1 MWQDQAS
8 DSSNELD
15 QTGPGEFRLL
25 RRVAV
30 VAVVLLALLGGVL
43 GSGRALA
50 AQDLTAMTN
59 ADRVS
64 RGLRAL
70 STAGD
75 LQSFAQQRADEM
87 ARTKRLAHTTSLGSK
102 ISGWRR
108 LGENVG
114 RGPTLQEIQTA
125 FMASPSHRENI
136 LDPDFTQIGVGV
148 TFDGKDYLYVAV
160 LFRLPN
166 GTAAAPAPAPAPT
179 PTTRASAAPKPK
191 PTTTTRP
198 APTTTTQAPT
208 TTTTVPPPPPP
219 PPVEEIAA
227 PPVEAPPAPV
237 ETTTTTAA
245 RPITENREFL
255 AANFSDLI
263 SSTSAIAPA
272 PAPMPDRS
280 LPIILAAT
288 LGLFVGGAAS
298 TALQLEFRARR
309 ASAGGGSA

>member
-1 MWQDQAS
+1 
-8 DSSNELD
+8 
-15 QTGPGEFRLL
+15 LL

-30 VAVVLLALLGGVL
+30 VAVALLALLGGAL
-43 GSGRALA
+43 GPSRALA
-50 AQDLTAMTN
+50 GPQDLTAMTN

-70 STAGD
+70 STAND

-87 ARTKRLAHTTSLGSK
+87 ARTKRLAHTTSLGTK
-102 ISGWRR
+102 ISGWKR

-136 LDPDFTQIGVGV
+136 LDPQFTQIGVGV
-148 TFDGKDYLYVAV
+148 TFDGADYLYVAV
-160 LFRLPN
+160 IFRLPS
-166 GTAAAPAPAPAPT
+166 GTAAAAAPAPSPTTT

-208 TTTTVPPPPPP
+208 TTTTTPPPPPPP

-227 PPVEAPPAPV
+227 PPVEVPPPV
-237 ETTTTTAA
+237 ETTTTTA
-245 RPITENREFL
+245 RPITENRDFL
-255 AANFSDLI
+255 AANFADLI
-263 SSTSAIAPA
+263 SSAAAAGPAPA
-272 PAPMPDRS
+272 PAPNRTFPV
-280 LPIILAAT
+280 ILAAT
-288 LGLFVGGAAS
+288 LGLFVGSAAT
-298 TALQLEFRARR
+298 TALRLEARVRR
-309 ASAGGGSA
+309 ATPGGDPA

>member
-1 MWQDQAS
+1 M
-8 DSSNELD
+8 
-15 QTGPGEFRLL
+15 L
-25 RRVAV
+25 RRVTV
-30 VAVVLLALLGGVL
+30 VAVVVLALMGGAL

-50 AQDLTAMTN
+50 ASQDLTAMTN

-87 ARTKRLAHTTSLGSK
+87 ARTKRLAHTTGLGSK
-102 ISGWRR
+102 ISGWKR

-136 LDPDFTQIGVGV
+136 LDPEFTQIGVGV

-160 LFRLPN
+160 IFRLPN
-166 GTAAAPAPAPAPT
+166 STTAAPAPAPAPAPKPAPT

-191 PTTTTRP
+191 PTTTTQ

-208 TTTTVPPPPPP
+208 TTTTAPP

-227 PPVEAPPAPV
+227 PPVEAPPV
-237 ETTTTTAA
+237 ETTTTTA

-263 SSTSAIAPA
+263 SSTAAIAPA
-272 PAPMPDRS
+272 PAPAAPAPKRT
-280 LPIILAAT
+280 LPIILAGT
-288 LGLFVGGAAS
+288 IGLFVGGAAS
-298 TALQLEFRARR
+298 TALRLESRARR
-309 ASAGGGSA
+309 SGAGSDPA

>member
-1 MWQDQAS
+1 
-8 DSSNELD
+8 
-15 QTGPGEFRLL
+15 LL

-70 STAGD
+70 STAAD

-87 ARTKRLAHTTSLGSK
+87 ARTKRLAHTTNLGSK
-102 ISGWRR
+102 VSGWKR

-160 LFRLPN
+160 LFRLPT
-166 GTAAAPAPAPAPT
+166 GATATSPAPAPAPRAT

-208 TTTTVPPPPPP
+208 TTTTAPPPPPPPP

-227 PPVEAPPAPV
+227 PPVEVPPPPV
-237 ETTTTTAA
+237 ETTTTTA
-245 RPITENREFL
+245 RPITENRDFL
-255 AANFSDLI
+255 AANFADLI
-263 SSTSAIAPA
+263 SSASATPPAQAPA
-272 PAPMPDRS
+272 PAPNRS
-280 LPIILAAT
+280 LPVIVAAT
-288 LGLFVGGAAS
+288 LGLFVGSAAS
-298 TALQLEFRARR
+298 TALRLEARARR
-309 ASAGGGSA
+309 ASGGVDPA